1 MNALVGVARWWAL
14 SLIGTVDH
22 LAWRGYE
29 EYRRRHPRP
38 TVRDVLHWT
47 DGTD

>member
-1 MNALVGVARWWAL
+1 MRALGGFARFWAL

-29 EYRRRHPRP
+29 EYHRRHPRP
-38 TVRDVLHWT
+38 TVRDVLSWT